1 MYRDFYDTAAAYS
14 KCRDSAVIQAVSF
27 GNLIPM
33 RELFRK
39 NRLFVPEDRILLKT
53 AHQLCCYSSSI
64 SEPLRKKSE
73 KWILEQG
80 TDPKEIQR

>member
-1 MYRDFYDTAAAYS
+1 MYRDFYDTAAAYG

-27 GNLIPM
+27 GNTEPM

-39 NRLFVPEDRILLKT
+39 NRLAVPEDRILLET
-53 AHQLCCYSSSI
+53 AHQLCCCSTSI

-73 KWILEQG
+73 KWIRKRG
-80 TDPKEIQR
+80 T

>member
-1 MYRDFYDTAAAYS
+1 MYRDFYDTAAAYG

-27 GNLIPM
+27 GNLEPM

-39 NRLFVPEDRILLKT
+39 NRLFVPEDKILLET
-53 AHQLCCYSSSI
+53 AHQLCYYSSSI
-64 SEPLRKKSE
+64 SESLRKKSE

-80 TDPKEIQR
+80 TNRK